1 MSGCTPGNIH
11 FIIAQVFWCHGPGSF
26 VLLKNKE
33 YEMMIQ
39 YWLFKSEPTT
49 FSIDDLAKSPR
60 QTTCWEGVRNYQAR
74 NFLKSMKVGDLGF
87 FYHSNVDPPAIVG
100 IIQVAKAAYP
110 DSFAFDSKSRYF
122 DPRST
127 PDSPRWFLVDVRLVK
142 KFSQALPLEQL
153 RAIKGLGK
161 MELLRK
167 GSRLSVQPVRSEEWQ
182 RVLMFVPDG
191 HVSPSTPR

>member
-1 MSGCTPGNIH
+1 MT
-11 FIIAQVFWCHGPGSF
+11 
-26 VLLKNKE
+26 
-33 YEMMIQ
+33 Q

-49 FSIDDLAKSPR
+49 FSIDDLVKSPR

-87 FYHSNVDPPAIVG
+87 FYHSNTDPPAIVG
-100 IIQVAKAAYP
+100 IIQVVKAAYP
-110 DSFAFDSKSRYF
+110 DSFAFDSRSRYF
-122 DPRST
+122 DPRSV

-153 RAIKGLGK
+153 RAIKGLKK

-167 GSRLSVQPVRSEEWQ
+167 GSRLSVQPVRPEEWQ
-182 RVLMFVPDG
+182 RVLRLVPDRG
-191 HVSPSTPR
+191 ISQSTPR